1 MSTELSFGSI
11 VYVSERIER
20 MENGDSLLVKELTDT
35 FNYQMQM
42 YRELKVL
49 VQKMI
54 GKLVVSRGDMSGLL
68 SSMEQK
74 QKIIESIES
83 ERSSHSDAIMQWQLK
98 KNNVTMSPEVGVL
111 EKVLECTGCAIRD
124 FIDEEEQLKMY
135 LEKCIRKS

>member
-1 MSTELSFGSI
+1 MSTELSFVSI

-54 GKLVVSRGDMSGLL
+54 GKLVISRGDMSGLL

-83 ERSSHSDAIMQWQLK
+83 ERSRHSDAIMQWQLK

-124 FIDEEEQLKMY
+124 FIDEEEQLKIY